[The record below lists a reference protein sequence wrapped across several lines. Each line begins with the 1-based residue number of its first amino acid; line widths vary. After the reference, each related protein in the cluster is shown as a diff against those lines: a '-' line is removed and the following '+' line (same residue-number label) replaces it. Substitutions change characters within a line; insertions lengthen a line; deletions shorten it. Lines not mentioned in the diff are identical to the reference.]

1 MVSLVRM
8 LVVACAGLAMTGCF
22 PMRFSGYRPTGPG
35 ELEGGYCIA
44 GIRDWLNMPAPG
56 GVEIHMRATALEPE
70 HVVVLTTYLIV
81 PNGRAVR
88 LLADTLAVTTA
99 DTGHAEQF
107 PITRITAG
115 GPIELEA
122 LATMTGSPNEARNY
136 FSILLTPRGPG
147 SDFRSPI
154 VAVPRFTVQLPAMMI
169 DGEEFQPGPVA
180 FETYREWGMY
190 YCVQ

>member
-44 GIRDWLNMPAPG
+44 GIRDWLNMQAPG
-56 GVEIHMRATALEPE
+56 GVEIHMRATALESKQ
-70 HVVVLTTYLIV
+70 VVVLDTYLVV
-81 PNGRAVR
+81 PNGRTVR
-88 LLADTLAVTTA
+88 LLADTLAVTHA

-122 LATMTGSPNEARNY
+122 LATMAGLTSRSETLY
-136 FSILLTPRGPG
+136 SLWLTPRGPG